1 MKAVL
6 ADLLNDSTSK
16 EFEMLFK
23 LNCEY
28 IISLVEMFNHELI
41 TCIIT
46 EYCEVNTTYYDLSL
60 GFWKPSFFLYFKKG
74 DLGKRICK
82 QKKLN
87 QPFDQINIISW
98 IEDILNG
105 LIYLHSMRI
114 IHRDIKPR

>member
-60 GFWKPSFFLYFKKG
+60 GF
-74 DLGKRICK
+74 
-82 QKKLN
+82 
-87 QPFDQINIISW
+87 
-98 IEDILNG
+98 
-105 LIYLHSMRI
+105 
-114 IHRDIKPR
+114 